1 MILMLVIIMIRE
13 VVKALLWLLLITFP
27 LIQKIM
33 DVNINHIVV
42 NDKVY
47 DVADLLDGSMNKVKS
62 KLHNSGLN
70 SQACPFN
77 EIVWSN
83 NVALFNVQYVCDLQT
98 CRYLVYIPHNA
109 SFLLQGYFLL
119 DFKIDANVHIHRTV
133 ICKDDTIVVLWH
145 QNAPLYSDVCQQLLQ
160 WDTLNTRTL
169 GQLLR
174 IIWLIKNIV
183 GENVVLLL
191 NTCRT

>member
-1 MILMLVIIMIRE
+1 MILMLVIIMMRE

-77 EIVWSN
+77 GIVWSN
-83 NVALFNVQYVCDLQT
+83 NVALFNVQYVGDLQT
-98 CRYLVYIPHNA
+98 CRYLIYIPHNA

-145 QNAPLYSDVCQQLLQ
+145 QNAPFIQTFVSNCYS
-160 WDTLNTRTL
+160 
-169 GQLLR
+169 G
-174 IIWLIKNIV
+174 IY
-183 GENVVLLL
+183 
-191 NTCRT
+191 